1 MNRINKFVVFF
12 VMTVGVSLVAFAVDK
27 PMSMRHDKG
36 SMQGMMKGK
45 GNMKGM
51 DGMGKMGGMENMSPE
66 MMDQKMRSMQEH
78 MLKMHD
84 LSNQILGENDAKKKQ
99 QLKDEQLNLMKKH
112 MKMMKAMHMNKMQ
125 NMHKMN

>member
-78 MLKMHD
+78 MLKM
-84 LSNQILGENDAKKKQ
+84 SS
-99 QLKDEQLNLMKKH
+99 
-112 MKMMKAMHMNKMQ
+112 
-125 NMHKMN
+125 